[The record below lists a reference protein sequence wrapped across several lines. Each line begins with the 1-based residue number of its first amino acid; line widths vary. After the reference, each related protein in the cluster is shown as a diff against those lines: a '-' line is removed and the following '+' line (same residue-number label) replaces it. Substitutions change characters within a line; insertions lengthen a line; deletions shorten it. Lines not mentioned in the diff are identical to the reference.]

1 MSRSFRAL
9 LGTSIKAYYRNR
21 SAMFFSLLVPL
32 FIMVIFGLLNLGGN
46 RTSETIGVVD
56 LAHNPSSKPIID
68 NLKKESVLKVEF
80 GSQAAETA
88 ALKKGDRALVV
99 VLPADLGAIQTC
111 PARAPRSCHP
121 GPKPVGIPIYT
132 NKAKPQD
139 AQIATAIV
147 NQFFAQASFAVLGQ
161 PGGVFKPLVQELPGQ
176 NTTYTDFLVPGI
188 IALSI
193 MQTGIF
199 SVAFAFVQQKQTGV
213 LRRLMATPMKVSEF
227 LAAQVTTRLIM
238 AAVQVA
244 ILLFVGVAFFNFHL
258 AGNVVELMLACI
270 FGSAIFIAIG
280 FAISGYAKDEQAV
293 PALANILVLP
303 MMFLSGI
310 FFTRDSMPAWL
321 HTVSDYLPL
330 TYVVDAIRSVAVN
343 GSHLW
348 NLGTDVL
355 GIAVWLVVTVVIA
368 IRLFRWEVV

>member
-1 MSRSFRAL
+1 
-9 LGTSIKAYYRNR
+9 
-21 SAMFFSLLVPL
+21 MFFSLLVPL
-32 FIMVIFGLLNLGGN
+32 IIMVIFGLLNLGGN
-46 RTSETIGVVD
+46 RTSENIGVVD
-56 LAHNPSSKPIID
+56 LAHNASSQLIID
-68 NLKKESVLKVEF
+68 NLKKESVLQVDF
-80 GSQAAETA
+80 GSQSAETN

-99 VLPADLGAIQTC
+99 VLPAELGAIQTC
-111 PARAPRSCHP
+111 PARAIGCHP
-121 GPKPVGIPIYT
+121 GPKPVNIPIYT

-147 NQFFAQASFAVLGQ
+147 TQFFAQSSFAALGQ
-161 PGGVFKPLVQELPGQ
+161 PGGVFKPVVQALPGQ

-188 IALSI
+188 IPLSI

-213 LRRLMATPMKVSEF
+213 LRRLMATPMKVSES

-244 ILLFVGVAFFNFHL
+244 ILLFVGVVFFSFHL

-280 FAISGYAKDEQAV
+280 FAISGYSKDEQAV
-293 PALANILVLP
+293 PAPANILVLP

>member
-1 MSRSFRAL
+1 MRRAFPVL
-9 LGTSIKAYYRNR
+9 LTTSIKAYYRNR

-32 FIMVIFGLLNLGGN
+32 LIMVIFGLLNLGGN
-46 RTSETIGVVD
+46 STSETVGVVD
-56 LAHNPSSKPIID
+56 QAHNPASQQIIN
-68 NLKKESVLKVEF
+68 NLKKVEVLKLDF
-80 GSQAAETA
+80 GSQASETN

-111 PARAPRSCHP
+111 PIRAPASCHP
-121 GPKPVGIPIYT
+121 GPKPVNVPIYA
-132 NKAKPQD
+132 NKSKPQD
-139 AQIATAIV
+139 AQIASAIV
-147 NQFFAQASFAVLGQ
+147 TQFFSQASFAALGQ
-161 PGGVFKPLVQELPGQ
+161 PGGVFKPTVQELPGQ

-213 LRRLMATPMKVSEF
+213 LRRLMATPMKVSQF
-227 LAAQVTTRLIM
+227 LGAQVTTRLIM
-238 AAVQVA
+238 AAIQVA
-244 ILLFVGVAFFNFHL
+244 ILLIVGVFAFHFRL
-258 AGNVVELMLACI
+258 AGNVLELMLACI

-293 PALANILVLP
+293 PALANLLVLP

-310 FFTRDSMPAWL
+310 FFPRDTMPRWL
-321 HTVSDYLPL
+321 HTISDFLPL
-330 TYVVDAIRSVAVN
+330 TYVVDAIRSIAVN

-355 GIAVWLVVTVVIA
+355 GILVWLVITIVVA
-368 IRLFRWEVV
+368 IRLFRWEV